1 MSGDTEV
8 KVRVVKTL
16 RAESYIT
23 GGPGGLIRHL
33 NPADWE
39 HYQEEMRRRK
49 EEEEKRRGVKP
60 ILHGM
65 AAWDRA
71 NRARAEANA
80 DAYKEKNEQ
89 EWEDARDK
97 AGENAGGRRRS
108 NKRGAKTVRRRRSR
122 RRLQTRRR
130 RPF

>member
-71 NRARAEANA
+71 NRAREERIKKN
-80 DAYKEKNEQ
+80 KEEK
-89 EWEDARDK
+89 EWEVARDE
-97 AGENAGGRRRS
+97 AGKNAGGRRRS
-108 NKRGAKTVRRRRSR
+108 SKRGAKTVRRRRSR
-122 RRLQTRRR
+122 LRLQTRRR
-130 RPF
+130 RLF